1 MVHGIYAII
10 RKNASI
16 PGSIS
21 LSPRRDEDEKE
32 KWYGYLPDLEES

>member
-1 MVHGIYAII
+1 MVYGIYAII

-21 LSPRRDEDEKE
+21 FSSRCDEDEEE
-32 KWYGYLPDLEES
+32 KWYGYLSDF